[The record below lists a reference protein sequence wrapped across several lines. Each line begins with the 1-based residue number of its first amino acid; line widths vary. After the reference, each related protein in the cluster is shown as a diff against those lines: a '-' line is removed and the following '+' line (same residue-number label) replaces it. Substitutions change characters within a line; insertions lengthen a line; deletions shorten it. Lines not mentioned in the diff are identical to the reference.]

1 MTILKIPENGISRY
15 RSTFNPAT
23 GEHIQ
28 YVLTGRETAGSVTR
42 FRWVDEP
49 GGKITSHTH
58 PGCSE
63 TFTILDGEAVLIV
76 DGKEVT
82 LQAGETA
89 VVPPG
94 AVHAEENRS
103 GSLIHG
109 VVELRPACKS
119 AELHDALAGIG
130 NELPHRVSGVPKN
143 LLQLGATFWLFR
155 DELRATDPP
164 VWLQNLMLPPLA
176 FCARIAGVQGM
187 KPHWSSIL
195 PDDSPGCD
203 PLFDES
209 RFADALVKG
218 GYGHG
223 LHHHGAPHPH

>member
-1 MTILKIPENGISRY
+1 MVITKTSGNGISRY
-15 RSTFNPAT
+15 RATFNPAT

-28 YVLTGRETAGSVTR
+28 YVLTGRETNGSVVR

-49 GGKITSHTH
+49 GGRIASHTH

-63 TFTILDGEAVLIV
+63 TFTILDGEAVLVV
-76 DGKEVT
+76 DRKEVI
-82 LQAGETA
+82 LHAGETA

-130 NELPHRVSGVPKN
+130 SELPHRDNGVPKSA
-143 LLQLGATFWLFR
+143 LQLGATFWLFR
-155 DELRATDPP
+155 NELRATDPP
-164 VWLQNLMLPPLA
+164 IWLQNLMLPPLA

-187 KPHWSSIL
+187 KPHWSSLL

-209 RFADALVKG
+209 CFTDALIRG

-223 LHHHGAPHPH
+223 LHHHDAPHKH